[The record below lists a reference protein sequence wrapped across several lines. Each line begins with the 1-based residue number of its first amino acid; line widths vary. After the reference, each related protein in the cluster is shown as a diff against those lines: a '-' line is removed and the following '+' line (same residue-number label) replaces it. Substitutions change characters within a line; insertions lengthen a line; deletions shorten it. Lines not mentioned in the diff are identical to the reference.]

1 MRLVKHGKYHLLML
15 DNSPTPKA
23 LASFLVA
30 ASKSGKQIL
39 IPIVY
44 LPFAKRLGIGEV
56 YKYSYRLK
64 PYALISRKTD
74 AKDNRKTIGR
84 NS

>member
-1 MRLVKHGKYHLLML
+1 ML

-30 ASKSGKQIL
+30 ASRNAKSIL
-39 IPIVY
+39 VPIVY
-44 LPFAKRLGIGEV
+44 LPFLKRLGIGEV
-56 YKYSYRLK
+56 HKYSYRLK
-64 PYALISRKTD
+64 SYALISRKTD
-74 AKDNRKTIGR
+74 AKNDNRTNSRR